1 MLVRNERHCLLST
14 VTADGVT
21 PVLLVLS
28 SSLHGAGERGMQARD
43 GFMLLRH
50 SAWPGGTHCCCET
63 SSPSDTSGGSMR
75 KHQIPQEV
83 AFPCAEPCRGCGVA
97 NPSQAPV
104 LCGSCVA
111 ASGLLEDR
119 AAIGTPWNK
128 EGKVQGSQS
137 VSRYW
142 YGSDFHKTLPH
153 VPLCSVGSCVS
164 SCLLIIL
171 ISPHF
176 CEMLG
181 LFVLSHRCL
190 VHMGSGGSCSVVP
203 M

>member
-97 NPSQAPV
+97 NPSQSTGTV
-104 LCGSCVA
+104 WFLCRCLWT
-111 ASGLLEDR
+111 SGR
-119 AAIGTPWNK
+119 
-128 EGKVQGSQS
+128 QGSNWNPLEQG
-137 VSRYW
+137 RE
-142 YGSDFHKTLPH
+142 GAGQPKCFTL
-153 VPLCSVGSCVS
+153 
-164 SCLLIIL
+164 
-171 ISPHF
+171 
-176 CEMLG
+176 
-181 LFVLSHRCL
+181 L
-190 VHMGSGGSCSVVP
+190 VWLRLP
-203 M
+203 